1 MDGHRYLVCVAES
14 GTRSAPARAMAN
26 SERVNIDGS
35 LGEGG
40 GQVLRSSLSL
50 SMAIGRPLRIENIR
64 ASRSKTGLRRQHLT
78 AVRAAQT
85 VTGAD
90 VHGAALGSTTLD
102 FNPGRIRGGD
112 YRFTVG
118 TAGSATLVAQTVL
131 PALILAREPSKLLLE
146 GGTHNPRS
154 PPFDF
159 FEKSFLPV
167 LRRMGVGVRAKLFRP
182 GFFPAGGGSFSLEI
196 DPPEG
201 ELKKI
206 ELTTRG
212 RQRSIS
218 AQAVVANLPL
228 HIAQRELEVVR
239 NELDLPEAAVH
250 VSEESRSPGPGNV
263 LTIVAEFENVTEV
276 FAGFGERGVPAET
289 VAEGAAKKAKEYLT
303 SNVAVGPFLADQLLV
318 PMALAG
324 GGRFTTLDPSRHT
337 LTNISVIRRFLD
349 IRIVPQEIGDG
360 IWLIDMGDRVRLG
373 RTGPPEEKGKT

>member
-1 MDGHRYLVCVAES
+1 MDGHRHLVCVAES

-50 SMAIGRPLRIENIR
+50 SMATGRPLRIENIR
-64 ASRSKTGLRRQHLT
+64 ASRSKSGLRRQHLT
-78 AVRAAQT
+78 AVRAART

-102 FNPGRIRGGD
+102 FNPGKIRGGD
-112 YRFTVG
+112 YRFSVG

-131 PALILAREPSKLLLE
+131 PALILAHEPSKLLLE

-196 DPPEG
+196 APPKG

-206 ELTTRG
+206 ELANRG
-212 RQRSIS
+212 ARRNMS

-239 NELDLPEAAVH
+239 NELDLPESAVH
-250 VSEESRSPGPGNV
+250 VWEESRSPGPGNV
-263 LTIVAEFENVTEV
+263 VTIVAEFEHVTEV
-276 FAGFGERGVPAET
+276 FAGFGERGVPAEA
-289 VAEGAAKKAKEYLT
+289 VAEGATQKAKEYLA
-303 SNVAVGPFLADQLLV
+303 SNVAVGSFLADQLLV

-324 GGRFTTLDPSRHT
+324 GGRFTTLRPSRHT
-337 LTNISVIRRFLD
+337 LTNIGVIHRFLEV
-349 IRIVPQEIGDG
+349 RIATHERDDG
-360 IWLIDMGDRVRLG
+360 TWLIIVGD
-373 RTGPPEEKGKT
+373 

>member
-1 MDGHRYLVCVAES
+1 MSRPGSLLSDVRDGHRHLVCVADS
-14 GTRSAPARAMAN
+14 STRSALARAMAN

-35 LGEGG
+35 MGEGG

-50 SMAIGRPLRIENIR
+50 SMATGRPLRIENLR
-64 ASRSKTGLRRQHLT
+64 ANRSRTGLRRQHLT
-78 AVRAAQT
+78 AVRAART

-102 FNPGRIRGGD
+102 FNPGRVRGGD
-112 YRFTVG
+112 YRFSVG

-131 PALILAREPSKLLLE
+131 PALILAREPSRLLLE

-167 LRRMGVGVRAKLFRP
+167 LRWMGVGVGAKLHRP

-196 DPPEG
+196 DPPKG

-212 RQRSIS
+212 RQTSIS

-228 HIAQRELEVVR
+228 HIAQRELEVVKR
-239 NELDLPEAAVH
+239 ELNLPETAVQ
-250 VSEESRSPGPGNV
+250 VCEEPKSPGPGNV
-263 LTIVAEFENVTEV
+263 LTIVVEFEHVTEV
-276 FAGFGERGVPAET
+276 FAGFGERGVSAEA
-289 VAEGAAKKAKEYLT
+289 VAEGAVRKAKEYI
-303 SNVAVGPFLADQLLV
+303 SSDAAVGPYLADQLLV

-324 GGRFTTLDPSRHT
+324 GGRFTTLHPSRHT
-337 LTNISVIRRFLD
+337 LTNISVIHRFLNV
-349 IRIVPQEIGDG
+349 RIATHEIGDG
-360 IWLIDMGDRVRLG
+360 TWLIDVGD
-373 RTGPPEEKGKT
+373 